1 MTSFAALSAPET
13 DTLVILVASQDEGA
27 MDSFGG
33 DKSLEQGRRKLD
45 GLAARTSGDDMANC
59 APVKIQASL
68 RGDVKLKFEV
78 VHAPVTK

>member
-1 MTSFAALSAPET
+1 
-13 DTLVILVASQDEGA
+13 

-45 GLAARTSGDDMANC
+45 GLATRTLDDDMANC